1 MLLDDGVL
9 NDAVLNDLGLD
20 PMFTAQALLDDDGAV
35 VSPQEVG
42 TLNTV
47 ELYPAQIKTEY

>member
-1 MLLDDGVL
+1 MLLDDSIL
-9 NDAVLNDLGLD
+9 NDSPLNDLGID

-35 VSPQEVG
+35 ISPQYVG
-42 TLNTV
+42 TADTG